1 MKILLVGALG
11 QLGRDLQEVLA
22 DEEITPVDK
31 EDVDVRDAG
40 QVDAL
45 VDRLRPDLV
54 LNCSAFHR
62 VDECED
68 APEAAFAVNV
78 FGLRNLTLAARRV
91 NAALLHFST
100 DYVFDGPRRQPHIE
114 TDMPCPRSVYA
125 VSKLAGEFMVQS
137 IWHKHFLIRTC
148 GLYGYAGSREKGTN
162 FVEAMI
168 ALSKQGKPVR
178 VVNDQVCTPTSTR
191 DLACAIRRLIG
202 TSAYGLYHLT
212 NSGECTWYEFARA
225 IFELSGL
232 NPEVQAVTSD
242 QFRAK
247 AKRPDYSVL
256 DNKRFRELGF
266 EDLRH
271 WKEALRNY
279 IAGRET
285 AGRA

>member
-22 DEEITPVDK
+22 GEDITPVDK
-31 EDVDVRDAG
+31 EDIDIRDAG
-40 QVDAL
+40 QVDPL

-68 APEAAFAVNV
+68 VPEAAFAVNV
-78 FGLRNLTLAARRV
+78 FGVRNLALAARRV

-100 DYVFDGPRRQPHIE
+100 DYVFDGPGRRPYVE

-125 VSKLAGEFMVQS
+125 VSKLAGEFMAQS

-162 FVEAMI
+162 FVEAML
-168 ALSKQGKPVR
+168 ALAKQGKPIR

-202 TSAYGLYHLT
+202 TGAYGLYHLT
-212 NSGECTWYEFARA
+212 SGGECTWYEFARA
-225 IFELSGL
+225 IFELAGL
-232 NPEVQAVTSD
+232 NPELQAVSSGE
-242 QFRAK
+242 FRAK

-256 DNKRFRELGF
+256 DNKRFRDLGF
-266 EDLRH
+266 EDMRH
-271 WKEALRNY
+271 WKEALKDY
-279 IAGRET
+279 ISGRQAAGRN
-285 AGRA
+285 

>member
-11 QLGRDLQEVLA
+11 QLGLDLQEVLA
-22 DEEITPVDK
+22 SEEITPVDK
-31 EDVDVRDAG
+31 EEIDVREAG

-45 VDRLRPDLV
+45 VDQVRPDLV

-68 APEAAFAVNV
+68 VPEAAFAVNV
-78 FGLRNLTLAARRV
+78 FGLRNLALAARRV
-91 NAALLHFST
+91 NAALVHFST
-100 DYVFDGPRRQPHIE
+100 DYVFDGPHGRPFVE

-125 VSKLAGEFMVQS
+125 VSKLAGEFMLQS

-168 ALSKQGKPVR
+168 NLAKKGEPVR

-191 DLACAIRRLIG
+191 DLACAIKRLIA
-202 TSAYGLYHLT
+202 TDAYGLYHLT
-212 NSGECTWYEFARA
+212 NGGECTWYEFALA
-225 IFELSGL
+225 TFELSCL
-232 NPEVQAVTSD
+232 NPEVQAVSSD
-242 QFRAK
+242 AFKAK

-256 DNKRFRELGF
+256 DNKRFRDLGF
-266 EDLRH
+266 EDMRH
-271 WKEALRNY
+271 WKDALQDY
-279 IAGRET
+279 IAGRGR

>member
-11 QLGRDLQEVLA
+11 QLGRDLQTVLA
-22 DEEITPVDK
+22 GEEITPVDK
-31 EDVDVRDAG
+31 EEVDVRDAG

-45 VDRLRPDLV
+45 VGQLRPDLV

-78 FGLRNLTLAARRV
+78 FGLRNLALAARRI
-91 NAALLHFST
+91 NAAVVHFST
-100 DYVFDGPRRQPHIE
+100 DYVFDGPQRRPHVE
-114 TDMPCPRSVYA
+114 TDLPCPRSLYG
-125 VSKLAGEFMVQS
+125 VSKLAGEFMLQS
-137 IWHKHFLIRTC
+137 LWPRHFLIRTC

-168 ALSKQGKPVR
+168 ALAKQGKPVR
-178 VVNDQVCTPTSTR
+178 VVNDQVCTPTSTK
-191 DLACAIRRLIG
+191 DLACAVRRLIG
-202 TSAYGLYHLT
+202 TEAYGLYHLT
-212 NSGECTWYEFARA
+212 NGGGCTWFEFARA

-232 NPEVQAVTSD
+232 DPELQPVSSD
-242 QFRAK
+242 EFRAK

-271 WKEALRNY
+271 WKEALAEY
-279 IAGRET
+279 IAGREA

>member
-11 QLGRDLQEVLA
+11 QLGRDLQKVLA
-22 DEEITPVDK
+22 GEEITPVDK
-31 EDVDVRDAG
+31 EEVDVRDAG

-45 VDRLRPDLV
+45 VGQLRPDLV

-78 FGLRNLTLAARRV
+78 FGLRNLALAARRV
-91 NAALLHFST
+91 DAAVVHFST
-100 DYVFDGPRRQPHIE
+100 DYVFDGPWRRPYVE
-114 TDMPCPRSVYA
+114 TDLPSPRSVYG
-125 VSKLAGEFMVQS
+125 VSKLSGEFMLQS
-137 IWHKHFLIRTC
+137 LWHRHFLIRTC

-168 ALSKQGKPVR
+168 ALAKQGKPVR
-178 VVNDQVCTPTSTR
+178 VVNDQVCTPTSTK
-191 DLACAIRRLIG
+191 DLACAVRRLIG
-202 TSAYGLYHLT
+202 TEAYGLCHLT
-212 NSGECTWYEFARA
+212 NGGECTWFEFARA

-232 NPEVQAVTSD
+232 NPEVHPVSSD
-242 QFRAK
+242 EFRAK

-256 DNKRFRELGF
+256 DNKRFRDLGF

-271 WKEALRNY
+271 WKEALAEY
-279 IAGRET
+279 IAGREA
-285 AGRA
+285 AGRD